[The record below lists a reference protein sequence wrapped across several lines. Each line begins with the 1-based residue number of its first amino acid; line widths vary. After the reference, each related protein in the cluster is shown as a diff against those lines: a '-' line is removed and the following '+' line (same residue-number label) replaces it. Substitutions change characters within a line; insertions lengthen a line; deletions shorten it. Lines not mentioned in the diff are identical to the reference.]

1 MRPRPYLLSML
12 FLLGALLAASL
23 IITPGA
29 RAADGVITGQ
39 IVGQNG
45 ARIGGGAAVT
55 LTIGTAAGGTPQ
67 QRTTQTGADGSF
79 RFDGFAYD
87 ASAVYLVR
95 VVYDGGSYFR
105 EVEFPTGSASVNL
118 GAITVYPGGRDAR
131 ALTVPRMNTIFST
144 FDQNGVAQGAAPGQN
159 GVAQA
164 IETGAY
170 NNASDR
176 AYIGPEGAPGGRT
189 LQFGLPQG
197 VTGVEPAQGLN
208 RNTLVALS
216 DPNASGFASTEAIP
230 PGEQQ
235 FAFIYRTPTRADTL
249 DMDRVFPYPVG
260 LYSLYLPTGARLAS
274 GGQEIG
280 LRDSGEQTLQ
290 NGQKFRVFTANNI
303 PAGGRLTARF
313 TGLPTGGT
321 EVNPLIPAMLAF
333 TLLVGIG
340 LIVAYGRKRG
350 PSVTTSAARRQIRT
364 VPGNPERT
372 RAATTPTADTMVATT
387 ATVPG
392 RATTPRPPAEDPV
405 ARKERLLLELVELDE
420 RHEAGELSADEYR
433 AQRQRRKDE
442 LVATLR
448 VLETSGAGTRRP

>member
-1 MRPRPYLLSML
+1 MRPRLDLLPL
-12 FLLGALLAASL
+12 LLGALLAASL
-23 IITPGA
+23 IVTPGA
-29 RAADGVITGQ
+29 RAADGLITGQ

-45 ARIGGGAAVT
+45 AKDVGGAAVT

-67 QRTTQTGADGSF
+67 QRTTQAGADGSF

-105 EVEFPTGSASVNL
+105 EVEFPTGSASANL
-118 GAITVYPGGRDAR
+118 GTIPVYPGGRDAS

-144 FDQNGVAQGAAPGQN
+144 FDQNGVAQ
-159 GVAQA
+159 A
-164 IETGAY
+164 IETGAF
-170 NNASDR
+170 NNASDH
-176 AYIGPEGAPGGRT
+176 AYIGADSTPGGGRT

-197 VTGVEPAQGLN
+197 ATGVEPAQGLN
-208 RNTLVALS
+208 RNTLVALG
-216 DPNASGFASTEAIP
+216 DPNASGFASTEAIL

-235 FAFIYRTPTRADTL
+235 FAFLYRLSTRADTIDL
-249 DMDRVFPYPVG
+249 DRVFPYPLG
-260 LYSLYLPTGARLAS
+260 LYSLYLPTSARLAS

-321 EVNPLIPAMLAF
+321 EVNPLIPAMLVF

-350 PSVTTSAARRQIRT
+350 PSVATSAARRQIKT
-364 VPGNPERT
+364 VPGNPERA
-372 RAATTPTADTMVATT
+372 RAATTPTARETAATPALT
-387 ATVPG
+387 PVRAMTPG
-392 RATTPRPPAEDPV
+392 PPAEDPV
-405 ARKERLLLELVELDE
+405 TRKERLLLELVELDE
-420 RHEAGELSADEYR
+420 RHEAGELPAEEYR
-433 AQRQRRKDE
+433 AHRQRRKDE

-448 VLETSGAGTRRP
+448 VLETTGAGAQRP

>member
-1 MRPRPYLLSML
+1 MRPRLYLLPL
-12 FLLGALLAASL
+12 LLGVLLAANL
-23 IITPGA
+23 FAAPGA

-45 ARIGGGAAVT
+45 AKDVGGATVT

-67 QRTTQTGADGSF
+67 SRTAQVGADGTF

-105 EVEFPTGSASVNL
+105 EVEFPTGSASADL
-118 GAITVYPGGRDAR
+118 GAIPVYPGGRDPSV
-131 ALTVPRMNTIFST
+131 LTVPRMNTIFST
-144 FDQNGVAQGAAPGQN
+144 FDQNGI
-159 GVAQA
+159 AQA

-176 AYIGPEGAPGGRT
+176 AYIGTDSTPGGRT

-197 VTGVEPAQGLN
+197 ATGVEPAQGLN

-216 DPNASGFASTEAIP
+216 DPNASGFASIEAIL

-235 FAFIYRTPTRADTL
+235 FAFLYKVATRADTL
-249 DMDRVFPYPVG
+249 DIDRVFPYPLG
-260 LYSLYLPTGARLAS
+260 LYSLYLPTSARLAS
-274 GGQEIG
+274 GGQDIG
-280 LRDSGEQTLQ
+280 LRDSGEQTLP

-321 EVNPLIPAMLAF
+321 EVNPLIPAMLVF

-350 PSVTTSAARRQIRT
+350 PSVATSAARRQIKT
-364 VPGNPERT
+364 VPGNPERA
-372 RAATTPTADTMVATT
+372 RAATAPAVDTLT
-387 ATVPG
+387 ATIP
-392 RATTPRPPAEDPV
+392 AIPAEDPV

-433 AQRQRRKDE
+433 VQRQRRKDE

-448 VLETSGAGTRRP
+448 VLETSGAVARRP

>member
-1 MRPRPYLLSML
+1 MRPRSYLLPL
-12 FLLGALLAASL
+12 LLGALLAASL
-23 IITPGA
+23 LATPAA

-45 ARIGGGAAVT
+45 ASNVGGATVT

-67 QRTTQTGADGSF
+67 QRTAQVGADGSF

-95 VVYDGGSYFR
+95 VTYDGGNYFR
-105 EVEFPTGSASVNL
+105 EVDFPTGSASATL
-118 GAITVYPGGRDAR
+118 DAIQVYPGGRDAS

-144 FDQNGVAQGAAPGQN
+144 FDQNGI
-159 GVAQA
+159 AQA

-170 NNASDR
+170 NNASDH
-176 AYIGPEGAPGGRT
+176 AFVGTDSAAGGRT

-197 VTGVEPAQGLN
+197 ATGVEPAQGLN

-216 DPNASGFASTEAIP
+216 DPNASGFASIEAIL

-235 FAFIYRTPTRADTL
+235 FAFIYKVQTHADTL
-249 DMDRVFPYPVG
+249 DMDRIFPYPLG
-260 LYSLYLPTGARLAS
+260 LYSLYLPTSARLAS

-303 PAGGRLTARF
+303 PAGGHLTARF

-321 EVNPLIPAMLAF
+321 QVNPLIPAMLVF

-340 LIVAYGRKRG
+340 LIIAYGRKRG
-350 PSVTTSAARRQIRT
+350 PSVATSAARRQIKT
-364 VPGNPERT
+364 VPGNPA
-372 RAATTPTADTMVATT
+372 RAGVAT
-387 ATVPG
+387 ATPDDAPVSTSSPAPV
-392 RATTPRPPAEDPV
+392 RVATPRPPTEDPI

-420 RHEAGELSADEYR
+420 RHEAGELSAEEYR
-433 AQRQRRKDE
+433 VQRQRRKDE

-448 VLETSGAGTRRP
+448 VLETTGAGARRP